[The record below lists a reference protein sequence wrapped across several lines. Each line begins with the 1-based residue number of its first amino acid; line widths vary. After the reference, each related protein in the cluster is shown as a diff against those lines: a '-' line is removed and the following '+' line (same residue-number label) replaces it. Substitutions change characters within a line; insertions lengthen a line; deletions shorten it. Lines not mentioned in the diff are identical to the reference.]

1 MDRPTLLKVV
11 RVRDSHHDLGTE
23 QSMRRVERG
32 EDVARGQDRVTHG
45 GKTRLGSLSGI
56 QAAAART
63 LLAMIPGRDGGGR
76 GKEVQRH
83 GRPVLPSLVDSSSA
97 GLLDR
102 GGGISDLARRR

>member
-1 MDRPTLLKVV
+1 MERPTLLRVV
-11 RVRDSHHDLGTE
+11 RVRDPHHNLRTE
-23 QSMRRVERG
+23 KSVSRVERG
-32 EDVARGQDRVTHG
+32 EDVARGQDRVAHG
-45 GKTRLGSLSGI
+45 GKTSRGSLSGI

-83 GRPVLPSLVDSSSA
+83 GRSVLPSLVDSSSA
-97 GLLDR
+97 GLLDC